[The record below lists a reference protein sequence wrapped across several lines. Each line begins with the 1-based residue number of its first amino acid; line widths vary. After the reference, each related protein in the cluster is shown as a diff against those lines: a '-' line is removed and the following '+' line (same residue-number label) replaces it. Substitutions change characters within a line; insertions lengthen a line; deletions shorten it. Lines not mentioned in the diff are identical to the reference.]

1 MVFYST
7 LNRLYSLIQNE
18 NLRSMKRW
26 PNRHRKDKEGRP
38 SKVIKKLKSKI
49 REILNIISG
58 NDIVEMLKGQRLVYI
73 FYK

>member
-1 MVFYST
+1 MLIWSV
-7 LNRLYSLIQNE
+7 IQNE

-26 PNRHRKDKEGRP
+26 SNRHRKDREGRP
-38 SKVIKKLKSKI
+38 SKVIKTVKSKI

-58 NDIVEMLKGQRLVYI
+58 NYIVEMLKGQWLVYI

>member
-1 MVFYST
+1 
-7 LNRLYSLIQNE
+7 
-18 NLRSMKRW
+18 MKRW